1 MIPARGQQPRCPEV
15 IPGARERN
23 ALTSRKP
30 GSGGFASRLTVPTP
44 DGSSMDAA
52 TIAGH
57 QREGGG
63 APNQR
68 TPSSNK
74 T

>member
-1 MIPARGQQPRCPEV
+1 MTQDSKTL
-15 IPGARERN
+15 IPGARERST
-23 ALTSRKP
+23 LTPRRP
-30 GSGGFASRLTVPTP
+30 GSGGFASRSTEIPAG
-44 DGSSMDAA
+44 DSSLDAA
-52 TIAGH
+52 TIAAR

-68 TPSSNK
+68 TVADSRK

>member
-1 MIPARGQQPRCPEV
+1 MTDDPKTL
-15 IPGARERN
+15 IPGGRERST
-23 ALTSRKP
+23 LTRRMP
-30 GSGGFASRLTVPTP
+30 GSGGFASRSTEIPAG
-44 DGSSMDAA
+44 DSSMDAA

-68 TPSSNK
+68 SADSPK
-74 T
+74 KH

>member
-1 MIPARGQQPRCPEV
+1 MTHVPKTL
-15 IPGARERN
+15 IPGARERST
-23 ALTSRKP
+23 LTPRRA
-30 GSGGFASRLTVPTP
+30 GSGGFASRSTKIPA
-44 DGSSMDAA
+44 GEGSMDAA
-52 TIAGH
+52 TIAGR

-68 TPSSNK
+68 TPADPKK

>member
-1 MIPARGQQPRCPEV
+1 MTHDPRTL
-15 IPGARERN
+15 IPGAREPST
-23 ALTSRKP
+23 LTPRRP
-30 GSGGFASRLTVPTP
+30 GSGGFASRSTKIPA
-44 DGSSMDAA
+44 GGGSMDAA
-52 TIAGH
+52 TIAGR

-68 TPSSNK
+68 HSVDPRK

>member
-1 MIPARGQQPRCPEV
+1 MTQDANTL
-15 IPGARERN
+15 IPGARERGT
-23 ALTSRKP
+23 LTPRRP
-30 GSGGFASRLTVPTP
+30 GSGGFTSSSTQIPAG
-44 DGSSMDAA
+44 DGSMDAA
-52 TIAGH
+52 TIASR

-68 TPSSNK
+68 TPVSPRK

>member
-1 MIPARGQQPRCPEV
+1 MTQVAKTL
-15 IPGARERN
+15 IPGARERST
-23 ALTSRKP
+23 LTPRRP
-30 GSGGFASRLTVPTP
+30 GSGGFASRTTTIPAV
-44 DGSSMDAA
+44 DSSMDAA
-52 TIAGH
+52 TIAGR

-68 TPSSNK
+68 TTDHPKK

>member
-1 MIPARGQQPRCPEV
+1 MADDPKTL
-15 IPGARERN
+15 IPGARERST
-23 ALTSRKP
+23 LTPRRP
-30 GSGGFASRLTVPTP
+30 GSGGFASRSTEIPAG
-44 DGSSMDAA
+44 DSSMDAA

-68 TPSSNK
+68 SPVSPK
-74 T
+74 KA